1 MSDATALAAPQPG
14 EEAAWVR
21 AHLADV
27 LCDDVSPS
35 SIRGGQAAA
44 DAALETY
51 DVRGY
56 SARRSEVWPLERR
69 GASRLSPYIRYGLL
83 QLTRVW
89 RAVGGG
95 PRADVE
101 RFRDELLWQEYTRHV
116 YARLGTAT
124 RRSLRFG
131 APEQSAAV
139 APADVWPADMAC
151 LDLAREELESDGW
164 VPNQVRMWMASHW
177 VVREGYGWRD
187 GEDEFF
193 RHLLDGSRAANRIGW
208 QWTAGALT
216 GKPYGFSKWQVDK
229 RAPGLCATCVHRRA
243 CPIDQWPDSEEVPE
257 RAMTDPRL
265 RRDSDVAGTAGPT
278 VVEEAPGGSAAEAVW
293 LTAESLGDDDP
304 ALRAHPDLPAVF
316 VWDLPL
322 LQHLHLSGKRLVF
335 LAECL
340 ADLATRRE
348 VVVHVGDPVAV
359 LSGTP
364 VATTFAPVPGWRR
377 IAAQVQPVQVH
388 PWPWLVPPHDGPVT
402 SFTAWRRKARV

>member
-1 MSDATALAAPQPG
+1 M
-14 EEAAWVR
+14 R
-21 AHLADV
+21 AHLAQV
-27 LCDDVSPS
+27 LCDDVQPS
-35 SIRGGQAAA
+35 SIRGGQQAA
-44 DAALETY
+44 DAALASY

-56 SARRSEVWPLERR
+56 SGRRSEVWPLERR
-69 GASRLSPYIRYGLL
+69 GASMLSPYIRHGLL
-83 QLTRVW
+83 QLPRVW
-89 RAVGGG
+89 HAVGRG

-116 YARLGTAT
+116 YARLGAAT

-131 APEQSAAV
+131 APEQSAHV
-139 APADVWPADMAC
+139 PPPADVWPADMAC
-151 LDLAREELESDGW
+151 LDLAREELHTDGW

-187 GEDEFF
+187 GENEFF

-229 RAPGLCATCVHRRA
+229 RAPGLCTSCVHRRA
-243 CPIDQWPDSEEVPE
+243 CPIDQWPDAGEVPE
-257 RAMTDPRL
+257 RAVADPRL
-265 RRDSDVAGTAGPT
+265 RRDADVSATSGPSDIESGAG
-278 VVEEAPGGSAAEAVW
+278 EIAPVAVW

-304 ALRAHPDLPAVF
+304 ALLAHPGLPAVF

-322 LQHLHLSGKRLVF
+322 LTRLRLSSKRLVF

-340 ADLATRRE
+340 ADLSLRRQ
-348 VVVHVGDPVAV
+348 VHVHAGDPADV
-359 LSGTP
+359 LAHMP
-364 VATTFAPVPGWRR
+364 VAATFAPVPGWRR
-377 IAAQVQPVQVH
+377 LASQVRPVRVH

-402 SFTAWRRKARV
+402 SFTAWRRRARV